1 MEERAG
7 LILLIPFL
15 AVYLKG
21 MAYIYGIIF
30 LVFTVTY
37 FFTPAKSAI
46 IPNLVK
52 KGNFVAASSLSN
64 ITRMIAMIGGISA
77 GKVIVA

>member
-21 MAYIYGIIF
+21 MAYIYGVIF
-30 LVFTVTY
+30 LVFTVTC

-52 KGNFVAASSLSN
+52 KGNLVAANTL
-64 ITRMIAMIGGISA
+64 IQEMTPDRIRGR
-77 GKVIVA
+77 VF